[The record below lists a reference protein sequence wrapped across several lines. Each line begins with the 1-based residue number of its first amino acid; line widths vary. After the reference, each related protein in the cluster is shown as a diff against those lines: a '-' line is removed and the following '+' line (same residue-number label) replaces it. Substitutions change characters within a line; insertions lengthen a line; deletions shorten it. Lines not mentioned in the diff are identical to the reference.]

1 MTRRRSSW
9 FCIKSRAEYPNGPLE
24 NYQQKF
30 HILSGGDLP
39 CGANDFHPV
48 VTFHLSFKRKKI
60 LNGMFNGPALK
71 HEAAFGHD
79 KIIPIPVTICVIF
92 LSGKRMAHLLQNP
105 RSNQEA
111 LSPDA
116 PLCYGDGEI
125 SFIDERGKTML
136 RKFGKGLLTLG
147 FSSAVLLFSSPLAF
161 AAEALPAGG
170 ESYTKV
176 LFAVGAMI
184 AAGFAIGVGAVGA
197 GLGIGTAAS
206 GACSAVGR
214 NPGVQGK
221 IMMTMLVGM
230 AMAESIAIYAL
241 VVSLVLLYANPYMK
255 YFLAG

>member
-1 MTRRRSSW
+1 MV
-9 FCIKSRAEYPNGPLE
+9 
-24 NYQQKF
+24 Q
-30 HILSGGDLP
+30 
-39 CGANDFHPV
+39 
-48 VTFHLSFKRKKI
+48 
-60 LNGMFNGPALK
+60 
-71 HEAAFGHD
+71 
-79 KIIPIPVTICVIF
+79 
-92 LSGKRMAHLLQNP
+92 
-105 RSNQEA
+105 
-111 LSPDA
+111 
-116 PLCYGDGEI
+116 
-125 SFIDERGKTML
+125 
-136 RKFGKGLLTLG
+136 KFGKCLIT
-147 FSSAVLLFSSPLAF
+147 LLFSSVVLLLSSPFAF
-161 AAEALPAGG
+161 AAEALPTGG

-241 VVSLVLLYANPYMK
+241 VVSLVLLFANPFMK

>member
-1 MTRRRSSW
+1 
-9 FCIKSRAEYPNGPLE
+9 
-24 NYQQKF
+24 
-30 HILSGGDLP
+30 
-39 CGANDFHPV
+39 
-48 VTFHLSFKRKKI
+48 
-60 LNGMFNGPALK
+60 
-71 HEAAFGHD
+71 
-79 KIIPIPVTICVIF
+79 
-92 LSGKRMAHLLQNP
+92 
-105 RSNQEA
+105 
-111 LSPDA
+111 
-116 PLCYGDGEI
+116 
-125 SFIDERGKTML
+125 ML
-136 RKFGKGLLTLG
+136 RKFGKGVRALV
-147 FSSAVLLFSSPLAF
+147 FSSAVVLFASPLAF
-161 AAEALPAGG
+161 AAEALPTGG

>member
-1 MTRRRSSW
+1 M
-9 FCIKSRAEYPNGPLE
+9 
-24 NYQQKF
+24 
-30 HILSGGDLP
+30 
-39 CGANDFHPV
+39 
-48 VTFHLSFKRKKI
+48 
-60 LNGMFNGPALK
+60 
-71 HEAAFGHD
+71 
-79 KIIPIPVTICVIF
+79 
-92 LSGKRMAHLLQNP
+92 
-105 RSNQEA
+105 
-111 LSPDA
+111 
-116 PLCYGDGEI
+116 
-125 SFIDERGKTML
+125 
-136 RKFGKGLLTLG
+136 FGKIGKKMTTLTTIIA
-147 FSSAVLLFSSPLAF
+147 AVLVSSPLL
-161 AAEALPAGG
+161 AAEAIPVGG

-255 YFLAG
+255 YFLVG